1 MSDALDN
8 DTSSWDNLQKMG
20 RDMAAQPNGAELYAS
35 LTPEERMRRAKEGAY
50 TVASFAPGTGEVI
63 SGKEAVEDF
72 QKGNYGMGL
81 LGVAGAVPV
90 LGYGPRAIKGLIKGT
105 QGLTGNVLAGQKN
118 YIPNWYGNDRPDV
131 PPTFV
136 EEKLGKVATKVM
148 GVPDATPTQVA
159 AAGKKATGFA
169 GWVAEAPLNMLDA
182 VFNPRS
188 RALFEDTGINAK
200 TQETVKGI
208 LKQID
213 ENPEQASR
221 LLDKATGQVIYN
233 LHIGEQAGRQAPKA
247 EVMSE
252 LSKYSF
258 IGDAYTPVSEE
269 AFKKGARLTKTM
281 RGKRELKISD
291 ADLSTAFN
299 AFKNNFNLGDTAK
312 LVFKQPTGK
321 SGNHLGDM
329 AHSNPANKFIRQ
341 AAKKLQDAK
350 VKVTPAAW
358 NEELVKRSKGGENY
372 RVMQQDADGGVW
384 IRSGTSVEPFRGSA
398 VVEGGVA
405 GVTKV
410 YPDGRS
416 INFMFDQ
423 HDFLEK
429 IPAVGKVLEKMLPND
444 VVAVAGPLHLNLLD
458 NGWAKSIK
466 TTAKVKPSLVKDP
479 SRQNQRE
486 VKGMLENLVRLEPTP
501 ETLTKQKKIIKE
513 RAGAGLGAG
522 LLTGAVV
529 GRESAKDEE

>member
-1 MSDALDN
+1 MADN
-8 DTSSWDNLQKMG
+8 TLKQYDELIARSRTAGTTRSSVANRNPTVSKSGGEDL
-20 RDMAAQPNGAELYAS
+20 AYLTAS
-35 LTPEERMRRAKEGAY
+35 L
-50 TVASFAPGTGEVI
+50 APISGEII

-72 QKGNYGMGL
+72 EKGNYGMGL
-81 LGVAGAVPV
+81 LGAFGAVPL
-90 LGYGPRAIKGLIKGT
+90 LGYGPRAVKGLIKGT

-136 EEKLGKVATKVM
+136 EEKLGKAATKVM
-148 GVPDATPTQVA
+148 GVPDATPSQVA

-213 ENPEQASR
+213 ENPEQTSR

-233 LHIGEQAGRQAPKA
+233 LHIGEQAGRKAPKA

-329 AHSNPANKFIRQ
+329 AAKNPANKFIRQ

-350 VKVTPAAW
+350 VKATPAAW

-372 RVMQQDADGGVW
+372 RVIQQDADGGVW
-384 IRSGTSVEPFRGSA
+384 IRSGTPVEPFRGSA

-458 NGWAKSIK
+458 NGWAKGIK
-466 TTAKVKPSLVKDP
+466 TTAKIKPSLVKDP

-486 VKGMLENLVRLEPTP
+486 VKGMLESLVRLEPTP

-513 RAGAGLGAG
+513 RAGAAGGAG

-529 GRESAKDEE
+529 GRESAKEEEE

>member
-1 MSDALDN
+1 MADN
-8 DTSSWDNLQKMG
+8 TLKQYDELIARSRTAGTTRSSVANRNPTVSKSGGEDL
-20 RDMAAQPNGAELYAS
+20 AYLVAS
-35 LTPEERMRRAKEGAY
+35 L
-50 TVASFAPGTGEVI
+50 APVSGEII
-63 SGKEAVEDF
+63 SGKESVEDF
-72 QKGNYGMGL
+72 EKGNYGMGL
-81 LGVAGAVPV
+81 LGAFGAVPL
-90 LGYGPRAIKGLIKGT
+90 LGYGPRAIKSLIKGS

-136 EEKLGKVATKVM
+136 EEKLGKAATKVM
-148 GVPDATPTQVA
+148 GVPDATPSQVA

-213 ENPEQASR
+213 ENPEQTSR

-233 LHIGEQAGRQAPKA
+233 LHIGEQAGRKAPKA

-329 AHSNPANKFIRQ
+329 AAKNPANKFIRQ
-341 AAKKLQDAK
+341 AAKKLQDAGG
-350 VKVTPAAW
+350 KVTPAAW

-384 IRSGTSVEPFRGSA
+384 IRSGTPVEPFRGSA

-458 NGWAKSIK
+458 TGWAKGIK
-466 TTAKVKPSLVKDP
+466 TTSKIKPSLVKDP
-479 SRQNQRE
+479 SRQNQQE
-486 VKGMLENLVRLEPTP
+486 VKGMLENLVSIEPAP
-501 ETLTKQKKIIKE
+501 ETLTKQKKIIRE
-513 RAGAGLGAG
+513 RVGTAGGAG

-529 GRESAKDEE
+529 GRESAKEEKEE

>member
-1 MSDALDN
+1 MADN
-8 DTSSWDNLQKMG
+8 TLKQYD
-20 RDMAAQPNGAELYAS
+20 ELIERSRTAGTTRSRVANRNPTVSKSGGEDLAYLAAS
-35 LTPEERMRRAKEGAY
+35 L
-50 TVASFAPGTGEVI
+50 APVSGEII

-72 QKGNYGMGL
+72 EKGNYGMGL
-81 LGVAGAVPV
+81 LGAFGAVPL

-136 EEKLGKVATKVM
+136 EEKLGKAATKVM

-213 ENPEQASR
+213 ENPEQTSR

-233 LHIGEQAGRQAPKA
+233 LHIGEQAGRKAPKA

-258 IGDAYTPVSEE
+258 IGDAYTAVSEE

-329 AHSNPANKFIRQ
+329 AHANPANKFIRQ

-350 VKVTPAAW
+350 AKATPAAW

-384 IRSGTSVEPFRGSA
+384 IRSGTPVEPFRGSA

-458 NGWAKSIK
+458 TGWAKGIK
-466 TTAKVKPSLVKDP
+466 TTDKIKPSLVKDP

-486 VKGMLENLVRLEPTP
+486 VKGMLESLVRLEPTP
-501 ETLTKQKKIIKE
+501 ETLTKQKKIIEE

-522 LLTGAVV
+522 LLTGVVV
-529 GRESAKDEE
+529 GRESAKKEEEE

>member
-1 MSDALDN
+1 MADN
-8 DTSSWDNLQKMG
+8 TLKQYD
-20 RDMAAQPNGAELYAS
+20 ELIERSRTAGTTRSRVANRNPTVSKSGGEDLAYLAAS
-35 LTPEERMRRAKEGAY
+35 L
-50 TVASFAPGTGEVI
+50 APVSGEII

-72 QKGNYGMGL
+72 EKGNYGMGL
-81 LGVAGAVPV
+81 LGAFGAVPL

-118 YIPNWYGNDRPDV
+118 YIPNWYRDDRPDV

-136 EEKLGKVATKVM
+136 EEKLGKAVTKVM
-148 GVPDATPTQVA
+148 GASDATPKEVA
-159 AAGKKATGFA
+159 AAGKRATGFA

-213 ENPEQASR
+213 ENPEQTSR

-233 LHIGEQAGRQAPKA
+233 LHIGEQAGRKAPKA

-258 IGDAYTPVSEE
+258 IGDAYTAVSEE

-329 AHSNPANKFIRQ
+329 AHANPANKFIRQ

-350 VKVTPAAW
+350 AKATPAAW

-384 IRSGTSVEPFRGSA
+384 IRSGTPVEPFRGSA

-458 NGWAKSIK
+458 NGWAKGIK
-466 TTAKVKPSLVKDP
+466 TTDKIKPSLVKDP

-486 VKGMLENLVRLEPTP
+486 VKGMLESLVRLEPTP
-501 ETLTKQKKIIKE
+501 ETLTKQKKIIEE

-522 LLTGAVV
+522 LLTGVVV
-529 GRESAKDEE
+529 GRESAKKEEEE